1 MTGLDGWQ
9 AGHELACPEC
19 MFIESNAY
27 GEPVC
32 ILASEF
38 FLSGET
44 MTANVC
50 PRSIQE
56 QAA

>member
-1 MTGLDGWQ
+1 MTGIDGWR
-9 AGHELACPEC
+9 AGHELACAEC

-44 MTANVC
+44 MTASCCLDPIGV
-50 PRSIQE
+50 
-56 QAA
+56 AA

>member
-9 AGHELACPEC
+9 AGHEIGCASC

-44 MTANVC
+44 MTSSCC
-50 PRSIQE
+50 PDPIE
-56 QAA
+56 VAA

>member
-9 AGHELACPEC
+9 AGHEIGCPEC

-44 MTANVC
+44 MSASCC
-50 PRSIQE
+50 PEPIGV
-56 QAA
+56 AA